1 MRLRLRPGSAVVKNG
16 GVKVIKGEGFP
27 NPEISA
33 TYATDQNRDGER
45 SRGDLNVSFRVM
57 SRLESR
63 ARFVLKTYVT
73 LYRTRFVC
81 RLGSWVLLGY
91 GALWFTVRVLEWALD
106 LDDAFVSRGRVPDA
120 ALLHNFPGAYGLLGG
135 KENQIFYPRFRVP
148 EQIINDWVPTGLGA
162 CAAKMGMTAEGPW
175 ARRAGK

>member
-1 MRLRLRPGSAVVKNG
+1 
-16 GVKVIKGEGFP
+16 
-27 NPEISA
+27 
-33 TYATDQNRDGER
+33 
-45 SRGDLNVSFRVM
+45 M

-63 ARFVLKTYVT
+63 ARFLVKTYT
-73 LYRTRFVC
+73 RLYRERFVC

-106 LDDAFVSRGRVPDA
+106 LENLENASRGRAPDA
-120 ALLHNFPGAYGLLGG
+120 LLLRTFPGAYGLLGG